1 MSTWDTLGPK
11 PASPA
16 QVIFA
21 EKIAQEKGVVI
32 PDEAKVSSAAM
43 SSWIEA
49 HQNAKPSKGRPKSG
63 AKLSGRSSRENDN
76 GRKAI
81 PQTQIGPRG

>member
-1 MSTWDTLGPK
+1 M
-11 PASPA
+11 
-16 QVIFA
+16 IFA

-49 HQNAKPSKGRPKSG
+49 NQSAKPSKGRPKNG
-63 AKLSGRSSRENDN
+63 AKLRGGPAAKTTTGVRRSRE
-76 GRKAI
+76 
-81 PQTQIGPRG
+81 TQIGPRG